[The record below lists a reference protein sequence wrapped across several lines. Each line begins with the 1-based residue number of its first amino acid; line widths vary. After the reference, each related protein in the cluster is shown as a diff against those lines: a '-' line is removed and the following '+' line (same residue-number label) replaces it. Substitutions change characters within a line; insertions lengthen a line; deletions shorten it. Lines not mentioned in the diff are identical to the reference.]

1 MNRKFWTVFIVWQV
15 VAELFCW
22 CPSHLFHLPYD
33 SVIGLVFGGVGALG
47 LMPGKLLGMSLLWT
61 LHLKMDQVPAL
72 GISVE
77 VLLNLMVWLA
87 FVKLTHGISM
97 GFKGI
102 EWLFVRDSETWRKV
116 KEWLYLARYYLL
128 GLLVM
133 YCAVRRTFRPNGLYV
148 FIQFIGLVVLL
159 VIFFKSLSTAFKK
172 RKDLGFKGFI
182 LPLFCLATLFLSFR
196 YLPTLGVAIR
206 DAEFRARLADYNS
219 VVDAIKA
226 GKVVSTKHGDDLD
239 YEVDMAT
246 FKNLPPTVQEIFGFR
261 RGYCEL
267 RVYFYTEHVGGAL
280 GTHGGFVYIE
290 PLEKAPCEKTFP
302 LSEYL
307 TPMTGNWYS
316 FFRN

>member
-102 EWLFVRDSETWRKV
+102 EWLFVRDSETLHMPVAKRIV
-116 KEWLYLARYYLL
+116 CNPFGP
-128 GLLVM
+128 GLPRGGNLV
-133 YCAVRRTFRPNGLYV
+133 LH
-148 FIQFIGLVVLL
+148 
-159 VIFFKSLSTAFKK
+159 
-172 RKDLGFKGFI
+172 
-182 LPLFCLATLFLSFR
+182 LP
-196 YLPTLGVAIR
+196 
-206 DAEFRARLADYNS
+206 
-219 VVDAIKA
+219 
-226 GKVVSTKHGDDLD
+226 
-239 YEVDMAT
+239 
-246 FKNLPPTVQEIFGFR
+246 
-261 RGYCEL
+261 
-267 RVYFYTEHVGGAL
+267 AL
-280 GTHGGFVYIE
+280 Q
-290 PLEKAPCEKTFP
+290 P
-302 LSEYL
+302 
-307 TPMTGNWYS
+307 
-316 FFRN
+316 